1 MNEFLFDVAMLMI
14 TVVILPLTSLI
25 GGLAVSFITTKLK
38 REKDRLFLNKLSK
51 IVLDAVKTIFQT
63 YVDNMK
69 KNDFFDEKAQK
80 EAFIR
85 AKKLVYSQMND
96 ELKQYLELHYGDL
109 ENIISIYIE
118 STINTLKNN
127 NNAR

>member
-38 REKDRLFLNKLSK
+38 REKARLFLNKLSK